1 MNFPAVSGVA
11 VYGGVSNPTTNEPRL
26 DIGTKKE
33 SAVAKQK
40 WFEDPKIAEDPVYW
54 KPKSELWFW
63 AALLSFAAALAVSA
77 ALPAVE
83 EVRPN
88 VYRAFLGIFIAALAG
103 LYIAALSRPGFRK
116 KLYHKAQ
123 FIFAGGL
130 TLTLWDLLTT
140 KSGVLPLP
148 YFPGIAGIVDVMYE
162 DRFLLLRSTLYSMRL
177 FFAGFVTGT
186 VLGLTTGTLIGWYRQ
201 WDYWL
206 SPIIRVTG
214 IIPAVAWLP
223 IALAILPSSFTTGV
237 FLIFISSW
245 FPVSSMMASGII
257 ATPKSFFDA
266 AKTLGADSRFL
277 LFRIAIP
284 HAMPNTFIGIITA
297 TAFSFTTL
305 IVSEMVGAKA
315 GLGFYINWA
324 KGWGAYSKVY
334 GAIII
339 IAVEFALILALIGAV
354 RRYALRWQRG
364 ILK

>member
-1 MNFPAVSGVA
+1 V
-11 VYGGVSNPTTNEPRL
+11 T
-26 DIGTKKE
+26 
-33 SAVAKQK
+33 KQK
-40 WFEDPKIAEDPVYW
+40 WFEDPKIAEDPLYW

-63 AALLSFAAALAVSA
+63 TALLSFVAALGVNMAVPPVEAVHSTAYRGFLA
-77 ALPAVE
+77 A
-83 EVRPN
+83 
-88 VYRAFLGIFIAALAG
+88 FIAVLAG
-103 LYIAALSRPGFRK
+103 LYIAALGRPGFRK

-123 FIFAGGL
+123 FIFAAGL
-130 TLTLWDLLTT
+130 TLTLWDLLTS
-140 KSGVLPLP
+140 KSAILPLP
-148 YFPGIAGIVDVMYE
+148 YFPGMAGIADVMYQ
-162 DRFLLLRSTLYSMRL
+162 DRSLLLLSTLYSMRL

-186 VLGLTTGTLIGWYRQ
+186 ILGLATGILIGWWRQ

-223 IALAILPSSFTTGV
+223 IALAILPSSFSTGV

-245 FPVSSMMASGII
+245 FPVSSMMASGIMS
-257 ATPKSFFDA
+257 TPKSFFDA
-266 AKTLGADSRFL
+266 AKTLGADNRFL

-284 HAMPNTFIGIITA
+284 HAMPSMFIGINTA

-324 KGWGAYSKVY
+324 KGWGAYAKVY

-339 IAVEFALILALIGAV
+339 IAVEFALILALIGAL
-354 RRYALRWQRG
+354 RRYVLRWQKG
-364 ILK
+364 MLK

>member
-1 MNFPAVSGVA
+1 
-11 VYGGVSNPTTNEPRL
+11 
-26 DIGTKKE
+26 
-33 SAVAKQK
+33 VAKQK

-54 KPKSELWFW
+54 KPKSEKWFW
-63 AALLSFAAALAVSA
+63 AAVLSFVATLTVNIAVPS
-77 ALPAVE
+77 VE
-83 EVRPN
+83 KVTPN
-88 VYRAFLGIFIAALAG
+88 TYRGFLIVFIAALAG

-123 FIFAGGL
+123 FIFAAGV
-130 TLTLWDLLTT
+130 TLALWDILTT
-140 KSGVLPLP
+140 KTAILPLP
-148 YFPGIAGIVDVMYE
+148 YFPGMAGIVDVMYE
-162 DRFLLLRSTLYSMRL
+162 DRSLLFISTLYSMRL

-186 VLGLTTGTLIGWYRQ
+186 VLGLTTGTLIGWWRQ

-245 FPVSSMMASGII
+245 FPVSSMMASGIM

-266 AKTLGADSRFL
+266 AKTLGADNRFL

-284 HAMPNTFIGIITA
+284 HALPSMFIGINTA

-339 IAVEFALILALIGAV
+339 IAVEFALILALIAAV
-354 RRYALRWQRG
+354 RRYVLRWQKG

>member
-1 MNFPAVSGVA
+1 MV
-11 VYGGVSNPTTNEPRL
+11 
-26 DIGTKKE
+26 K
-33 SAVAKQK
+33 K

-54 KPKSELWFW
+54 KPKSELWVW
-63 AALLSFAAALAVSA
+63 AAFLSFAAALLVNIYVPS
-77 ALPAVE
+77 VE
-83 EVRPN
+83 EVKPRA
-88 VYRAFLGIFIAALAG
+88 YRVFLGAFIAALLVLYAAG
-103 LYIAALSRPGFRK
+103 LRKPEFRK

-123 FIFAGGL
+123 FIFAGGISL
-130 TLTLWDLLTT
+130 ALWDLLTA
-140 KSGVLPLP
+140 KSALLPLP
-148 YFPGIAGIVDVMYE
+148 YFPGLAGIAAVVYD
-162 DRFLLLRSTLYSMRL
+162 DRLLLLRSTLYSMRL

-186 VLGLTTGTLIGWYRQ
+186 ALGLATGTLIGWWRQ

-206 SPIIRVTG
+206 SPIIRVSG

-223 IALAILPSSFTTGV
+223 IALAILPTSFTTGV

-257 ATPKSFFDA
+257 ATPKSYFDA
-266 AKTLGADSRFL
+266 ARTLGADGKFL
-277 LFRIAIP
+277 LFRVAIP
-284 HAMPNTFIGIITA
+284 HAMPSMFIGIITA

-354 RRYALRWQRG
+354 RRSVLRWQRG

>member
-1 MNFPAVSGVA
+1 
-11 VYGGVSNPTTNEPRL
+11 
-26 DIGTKKE
+26 
-33 SAVAKQK
+33 VAKQK
-40 WFEDPKIAEDPVYW
+40 WFEDPKIAGDSVYW

-63 AALLSFAAALAVSA
+63 AAVLSFVTALAVSI
-77 ALPAVE
+77 AVPTVE
-83 EVRPN
+83 QVRPAA
-88 VYRAFLGIFIAALAG
+88 YRGFLVVFITALLCLYGIALG
-103 LYIAALSRPGFRK
+103 RPMFRK

-123 FIFAGGL
+123 FIFAAGV

-140 KSGVLPLP
+140 KSALLPLP
-148 YFPGIAGIVDVMYE
+148 YFPGMAGIADVMYQ
-162 DRFLLLRSTLYSMRL
+162 DRSLLALSTIYSMRL

-186 VLGLTTGTLIGWYRQ
+186 VLGLATGIFIGWWRQ

-245 FPVSSMMASGII
+245 FPVSSMMAAGII
-257 ATPKSFFDA
+257 STPKILFEA
-266 AKTLGADSRFL
+266 AKTLGADNRFI
-277 LFRIAIP
+277 LFRVAIP
-284 HAMPNTFIGIITA
+284 HAMPSMFIGINTA

-324 KGWGAYSKVY
+324 KGWGAYTKVY

-339 IAVEFALILALIGAV
+339 IAVEFALIFALIGAL
-354 RRYALRWQRG
+354 RRYVLRWQKG

>member
-1 MNFPAVSGVA
+1 M
-11 VYGGVSNPTTNEPRL
+11 
-26 DIGTKKE
+26 
-33 SAVAKQK
+33 AKQK
-40 WFEDPKIAEDPVYW
+40 WFEDPKIAGDPVYW
-54 KPKSELWFW
+54 KPKSEWWFW
-63 AALLSFAAALAVSA
+63 AALLSFAAALTVNIAVPSVEKVTPA
-77 ALPAVE
+77 A
-83 EVRPN
+83 
-88 VYRAFLGIFIAALAG
+88 YRGFLIAFIATLAV
-103 LYIAALSRPGFRK
+103 LYIAALTRPGFRK

-123 FIFAGGL
+123 FIFAAGV

-140 KSGVLPLP
+140 KSAILPLP
-148 YFPGIAGIVDVMYE
+148 YFPGMAGIADVMYE
-162 DRFLLLRSTLYSMRL
+162 DRSLLLLSTVYSMRL
-177 FFAGFVTGT
+177 FFVGFITGT
-186 VLGLTTGTLIGWYRQ
+186 VLGLATGTFIGWWRQ

-223 IALAILPSSFTTGV
+223 IALAILPSSFSTGV

-245 FPVSSMMASGII
+245 FPVSSMMASGIM

-266 AKTLGADSRFL
+266 AKTLGADNRFL

-284 HAMPNTFIGIITA
+284 HAMPSMFIGINTA

-334 GAIII
+334 GAIVI

-354 RRYALRWQRG
+354 RRYMLRWQKG

>member
-1 MNFPAVSGVA
+1 MAQ
-11 VYGGVSNPTTNEPRL
+11 
-26 DIGTKKE
+26 
-33 SAVAKQK
+33 QK

-54 KPKSELWFW
+54 KPKSEKWFW
-63 AALLSFAAALAVSA
+63 AALLSFAAALAVNI
-77 ALPAVE
+77 AVPSVE
-83 EVRPN
+83 KVTPDA
-88 VYRAFLGIFIAALAG
+88 YRAFLVVFITTLTG
-103 LYIAALSRPGFRK
+103 LYIAALGRPGFRK

-123 FIFAGGL
+123 FIFAAGL
-130 TLTLWDLLTT
+130 TLTLWDILTT
-140 KSGVLPLP
+140 KSAILPLP
-148 YFPGIAGIVDVMYE
+148 YFPGMAGIAGIMYE
-162 DRFLLLRSTLYSMRL
+162 DRSLLFISTLYSMRL

-186 VLGLTTGTLIGWYRQ
+186 VLGLTTGTLIGWWRQ

-206 SPIIRVTG
+206 SPVIRVTG
-214 IIPAVAWLP
+214 IVPAVAWLP

-245 FPVSSMMASGII
+245 FPVSSMMASGIM
-257 ATPKSFFDA
+257 ATPKNLFDA
-266 AKTLGADSRFL
+266 AKTLGADNRFL

-284 HAMPNTFIGIITA
+284 HAMPSMFIGINTA

-315 GLGFYINWA
+315 GLGYYINWA

-354 RRYALRWQRG
+354 RRYMLRWQKG